1 MLVIYN
7 SLTQQK
13 ETFHP
18 LQPGQVKIYVCGI
31 TVYDYCH
38 MGHAKSM
45 VSFDVVVR
53 YLRSQGYQVTH
64 VRNITDI
71 DDKIIQRAQ
80 ANNESIEALTER
92 FIGAMNEDAQAL
104 GLLVPTV
111 EPRATQYMSQILAM
125 IQRLLDQS
133 YAYITASGDV
143 YYRVDKFEHY
153 GCLSHKKLDEL
164 QVGKRVDVDEQ
175 KENPLDFVLWK
186 SAKPGEP
193 AWNAPWGQGRP
204 GWHIEC
210 SAMSTHCLGETFDIH
225 GGGADLLFPHHE
237 NEIAQA
243 EAATQKPY
251 VRYWMHNGFI
261 QINEEKMSKS
271 LGNFFTIREVLK
283 KYSGEVLRYFIIASH
298 YRSQL
303 NYSDENLQQAQESL
317 TRLYLTLR
325 DVNAI
330 TELTEDSA
338 ALNEY
343 IERFYQVMDDDFNTP
358 KALSVLHELAT
369 EVNRFNTTD
378 PVAAAGWAFVLR
390 KLAHILGLLEQRPQ
404 NYFNQSST
412 EEAAIIEQLI
422 AARIQARVEKQWQR
436 ADQIRD
442 QLLSMGILLEDKE
455 GKTVWRRK

>member
-18 LQPGQVKIYVCGI
+18 LAPGQVKIYVCGI

-53 YLRSQGYQVTH
+53 YLRNQGYQVTY

-80 ANNESIEALTER
+80 ANHEPIETLTER
-92 FIGAMNEDAQAL
+92 FIAAMNEDAQAL
-104 GLLVPTV
+104 GLLVPDF
-111 EPRATQYMSQILAM
+111 EPRATQHMVEILTM
-125 IQRLLDQS
+125 IQRLLDQN
-133 YAYITASGDV
+133 YAYVTATGDV

-186 SAKPGEP
+186 AAKPEEP
-193 AWNAPWGQGRP
+193 AWNSPWGQGRP

-243 EAATQKPY
+243 EAATGKPY
-251 VRYWMHNGFI
+251 VGYWMHNGFI

-303 NYSDENLQQAQESL
+303 NYSDDNLQQARESL

-325 DVNAI
+325 DVKNI
-330 TELTEDSA
+330 VELTQPD
-338 ALNEY
+338 ALLEQH
-343 IERFYQVMDDDFNTP
+343 IQRFHQVMDDDFNTP
-358 KALSVLHELAT
+358 KALSILHELAT
-369 EVNRFNTTD
+369 EVNRLNVTD
-378 PVAAAGWAFVLR
+378 AVAAAGWAFVLR
-390 KLAHILGLLEQRPQ
+390 KLAHVLGLLEQNPLD
-404 NYFNQSST
+404 YFNQSVEDAS
-412 EEAAIIEQLI
+412 IIEQLI
-422 AARIQARVEKQWQR
+422 AERIQARADKNWQR

-442 QLLSMGILLEDKE
+442 ELLTMNIILEDKE
-455 GKTVWRRK
+455 GKTLWRKK